1 MLQITLP
8 ALPNFTFSADLPDEA
23 ASLPLATWRSGLL
36 KVPSDHRMTPLL
48 WLLPLLRTPF
58 LLCYV
63 GNSGPPRPSSNVTSS
78 MKSSLTPSLGPS

>member
-8 ALPNFTFSADLPDEA
+8 ALPDFTLSADLPDEA
-23 ASLPLATWRSGLL
+23 ASLPLATWRGGLL
-36 KVPSDHRMTPLL
+36 KVPSDHRTTPLL

-63 GNSGPPRPSSNVTSS
+63 GNSGPPRPSSDVTSS
-78 MKSSLTPSLGPS
+78 MKSSLTPSV